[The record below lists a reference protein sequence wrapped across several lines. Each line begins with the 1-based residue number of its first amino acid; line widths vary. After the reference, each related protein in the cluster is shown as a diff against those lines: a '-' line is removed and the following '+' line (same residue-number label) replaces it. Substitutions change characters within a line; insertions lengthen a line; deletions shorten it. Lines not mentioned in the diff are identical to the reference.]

1 MADELEIIQRFLN
14 GDRSAFDQLVIT
26 HQENVRQFMY
36 RATGNIEDANDLAQD
51 VFIKVYKNLHRFHG
65 KSEFKTWLYRIC
77 ANTFNTHYRKLQIR
91 DFLTVDPPQEMP
103 AEPTDENSMRQ
114 LQLVL
119 GAMNKLS
126 TQQRKIVLLRSFQGL
141 SVANTAEI
149 LETTENVVK
158 VGFHNALAKLK
169 KVIKDD

>member
-14 GDRSAFDQLVIT
+14 GDRSAFDELVMA

-36 RATGNIEDANDLAQD
+36 RASGNVEDANDLAQD

-77 ANTFNTHYRKLQIR
+77 ANTFNTHYRKLRIR
-91 DFLTVDPPQEMP
+91 DFLTADLPYELP
-103 AEPTDENSMRQ
+103 AEPSDAIIMRQ

-119 GAMNKLS
+119 GAMDKLS
-126 TQQRKIVLLRSFQGL
+126 RQQRKIILLRSFQGL

-158 VGFHNALAKLK
+158 VGFHHALSKLK